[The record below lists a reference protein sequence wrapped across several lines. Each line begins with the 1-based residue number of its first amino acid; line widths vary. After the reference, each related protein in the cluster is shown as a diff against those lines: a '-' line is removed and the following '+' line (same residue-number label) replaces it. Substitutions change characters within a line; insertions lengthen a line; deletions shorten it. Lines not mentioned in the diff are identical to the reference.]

1 MSVHNAKRSNLCN
14 CCLSRRRRA
23 AGRWRR
29 RRCDCNNAPVRM
41 KVEMIIISKS
51 QFSLIMLRT
60 EMSIVC
66 VYESSTWQRIKSNT
80 NSRHSFMNGL
90 ASTALQ
96 ILRLPGQ
103 FQKFTSH
110 SLHEKNLLSFLINIM
125 YVNVLQNMQLNS
137 SVQFKNVL
145 IL

>member
-1 MSVHNAKRSNLCN
+1 
-14 CCLSRRRRA
+14 
-23 AGRWRR
+23 
-29 RRCDCNNAPVRM
+29 M

-125 YVNVLQNMQLNS
+125 YVNELQNMQLNS

-145 IL
+145 ML